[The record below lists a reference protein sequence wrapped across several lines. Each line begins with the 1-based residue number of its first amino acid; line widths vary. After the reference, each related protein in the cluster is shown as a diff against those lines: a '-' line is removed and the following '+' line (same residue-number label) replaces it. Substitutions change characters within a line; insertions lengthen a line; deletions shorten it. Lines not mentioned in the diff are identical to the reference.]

1 MSRFRR
7 QLLFLCD
14 AFLFAVAVAGYK
26 FITVLLPYTATGAEE
41 NFWGNA
47 ALLYGCT
54 VLAQLVFKTYDSLWR
69 YAESREYLMLI
80 ASAFCGFTVY
90 EAIARLSGIGT
101 ISFVLL
107 AAIASLWVLEML
119 VVRFGYRSYRALML
133 RNQQA
138 GTIPVA
144 IIGAGAAGVQLL
156 DEIQHNPNSRYT
168 VQCFFDDDAG
178 KLNKRIRGVPVS
190 GTISESL
197 SRMRAMDIHDAI
209 FAIRPWMIST
219 ARRSCVS

>member
-80 ASAFCGFTVY
+80 ASAFTAPTNWRWPPAERKRWSQC
-90 EAIARLSGIGT
+90 
-101 ISFVLL
+101 
-107 AAIASLWVLEML
+107 
-119 VVRFGYRSYRALML
+119 RSTG
-133 RNQQA
+133 QW
-138 GTIPVA
+138 P
-144 IIGAGAAGVQLL
+144 
-156 DEIQHNPNSRYT
+156 H
-168 VQCFFDDDAG
+168 
-178 KLNKRIRGVPVS
+178 
-190 GTISESL
+190 
-197 SRMRAMDIHDAI
+197 
-209 FAIRPWMIST
+209 
-219 ARRSCVS
+219 RR

>member
-41 NFWGNA
+41 NFWANA

-54 VLAQLVFKTYDSLWR
+54 VLAQMVFKTYDSLWR

-80 ASAFCGFTVY
+80 ASAFCGFAVY
-90 EAIARLSGIGT
+90 ETIARLSGIGV

-119 VVRFGYRSYRALML
+119 AVRFGYRMYRTFSIQREQPGAV
-133 RNQQA
+133 
-138 GTIPVA
+138 PVA
-144 IIGAGAAGVQLL
+144 IIGAGSVGPLL
-156 DEIQHNPNSRYT
+156 PFVKS
-168 VQCFFDDDAG
+168 
-178 KLNKRIRGVPVS
+178 PVN
-190 GTISESL
+190 
-197 SRMRAMDIHDAI
+197 
-209 FAIRPWMIST
+209 
-219 ARRSCVS
+219 

>member
-14 AFLFAVAVAGYK
+14 AFLFAVAVAAYK
-26 FITVLLPYTATGAEE
+26 FITVMLPYTATGAEE

-80 ASAFCGFTVY
+80 ASAFCGFAVY
-90 EAIARLSGIGT
+90 ETIARLSGIGV

-107 AAIASLWVLEML
+107 AAIA
-119 VVRFGYRSYRALML
+119 
-133 RNQQA
+133 
-138 GTIPVA
+138 
-144 IIGAGAAGVQLL
+144 GAGRIFELL
-156 DEIQHNPNSRYT
+156 DEQPEA
-168 VQCFFDDDAG
+168 DDGD
-178 KLNKRIRGVPVS
+178 
-190 GTISESL
+190 GTL
-197 SRMRAMDIHDAI
+197 AL
-209 FAIRPWMIST
+209 
-219 ARRSCVS
+219 VLGQL